1 MTRLTA
7 KRRLALNN
15 RPAGP
20 VMFSRSAEYA
30 IRAMTFLAAQPPGK
44 LSGAREISQAEN
56 IPMPFLWKILNN
68 LTRLKM
74 IRSFKGVRGGYEL
87 ARRAQEITVSDIIQ
101 ATDNIHVVQNCVLGL
116 AECNEANPCPLH
128 PLWKEIK
135 TKLADMLEENTLA
148 DMAVVVQRRELARK
162 LDRSQ

>member
-1 MTRLTA
+1 
-7 KRRLALNN
+7 
-15 RPAGP
+15 
-20 VMFSRSAEYA
+20 
-30 IRAMTFLAAQPPGK
+30 
-44 LSGAREISQAEN
+44 
-56 IPMPFLWKILNN
+56 MPFLWKILNN

-74 IRSFKGVRGGYEL
+74 IRSFKGMHGGYEL

-101 ATDNIHVVQNCVLGL
+101 ATDNIDLVQNCVLGL

-148 DMAVVVQRRELARK
+148 DMAAVVHRRELARK
-162 LDRSQ
+162 